1 MRRIVAHGT
10 PDDRPMFHGRH
21 ARMPPAPWSGCRT
34 PPCTSRP
41 KDEIPVSR
49 FGPRC
54 ETRNQNAG
62 GPARMEAVV
71 NGPGSRTPPLGKR
84 ARPAAGHLL
93 QRYPVFRSP
102 PLRREISD
110 VSAIDVVGAKNA
122 RIDTMSE
129 ALIGLLDRCHDA
141 ECKVKRLHTLRIEAR
156 ALYCRAIAGCRFES
170 PARVMRAIAGSLE
183 PQAKPPRAM

>member
-1 MRRIVAHGT
+1 MAQETGRLPSASAPAQLQAISSSDT
-10 PDDRPMFHGRH
+10 PCS
-21 ARMPPAPWSGCRT
+21 A
-34 PPCTSRP
+34 
-41 KDEIPVSR
+41 
-49 FGPRC
+49 
-54 ETRNQNAG
+54 
-62 GPARMEAVV
+62 
-71 NGPGSRTPPLGKR
+71 L
-84 ARPAAGHLL
+84 
-93 QRYPVFRSP
+93 P

-170 PARVMRAIAGSLE
+170 PARVMRAIAGSRE
-183 PQAKPPRAM
+183 AQAKPPRAM

>member
-1 MRRIVAHGT
+1 MDHTRRGDAADPVPTSKGRDPGLPLRSPVRNSEPECRRSRADGGGCKWPRK
-10 PDDRPMFHGRH
+10 PDASPRQTRPPSCRPS
-21 ARMPPAPWSGCRT
+21 PPA
-34 PPCTSRP
+34 
-41 KDEIPVSR
+41 IPRV
-49 FGPRC
+49 
-54 ETRNQNAG
+54 
-62 GPARMEAVV
+62 
-71 NGPGSRTPPLGKR
+71 PL
-84 ARPAAGHLL
+84 
-93 QRYPVFRSP
+93 S

-170 PARVMRAIAGSLE
+170 PARVMRAIAGSRE

>member
-1 MRRIVAHGT
+1 MAQEAGRLPRQT
-10 PDDRPMFHGRH
+10 RPPSCRPS
-21 ARMPPAPWSGCRT
+21 PPA
-34 PPCTSRP
+34 
-41 KDEIPVSR
+41 IPRV
-49 FGPRC
+49 
-54 ETRNQNAG
+54 
-62 GPARMEAVV
+62 
-71 NGPGSRTPPLGKR
+71 PL
-84 ARPAAGHLL
+84 
-93 QRYPVFRSP
+93 S

-170 PARVMRAIAGSLE
+170 PARVMRAIAGSRE
-183 PQAKPPRAM
+183 PQAKPRGPCDRDNRARPPPCRPSPELRPFARRMPGGAGRDTTPLPAPCRPPSR